1 MSEQNEGDAAIRVGD
16 RERGVALESLTE
28 YFVRG
33 FIDAA
38 EFEERTGRAATACT
52 RGEVAAV
59 LGDLPEL
66 APEEVAS
73 EAERRGQR
81 ELDSLLR
88 RGRTMQIIDAVF
100 GAVATVAFVGGVVL
114 LHWYWT
120 WAVVV
125 GAFVIPYALR
135 AFYSYSD
142 EDEKIFS
149 ELQED
154 EKKRRSER
162 LRVAARRRRELGA

>member
-16 RERGVALESLTE
+16 RERGAALESLTE

-38 EFEERTGRAATACT
+38 EFEERTGQAAAART

-66 APEEVAS
+66 APEEAAA

-81 ELDSLLR
+81 ELDSLLK
-88 RGRTMQIIDAVF
+88 RGYKIQSIDAVA
-100 GAVATVAFVGGVVL
+100 GTVATAALVSLMFVSWGWLWFVVIGSL
-114 LHWYWT
+114 ALPYVWRALH
-120 WAVVV
+120 
-125 GAFVIPYALR
+125 
-135 AFYSYSD
+135 SYSD

-149 ELQED
+149 ELQEE